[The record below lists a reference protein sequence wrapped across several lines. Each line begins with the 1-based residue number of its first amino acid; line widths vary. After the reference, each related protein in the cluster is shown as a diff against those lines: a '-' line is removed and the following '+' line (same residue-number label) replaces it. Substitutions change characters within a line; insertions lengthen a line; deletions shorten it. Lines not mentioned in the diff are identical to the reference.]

1 MTTLQ
6 EALHQAMKGAKW
18 QPTQPIALG
27 QNDSCINL
35 DDVQLRQPGMP
46 LEVFM
51 TKNTSIQNRMDYLLS
66 QGISAP
72 DALLQ
77 IETAAEIN
85 CSEN

>member
-1 MTTLQ
+1 MSTLQ
-6 EALHQAMKGAKW
+6 EALHQAMRGAKW
-18 QPTQPIALG
+18 QPTQSIALVH
-27 QNDSCINL
+27 NDSCINL

-46 LEVFM
+46 LEVFLN
-51 TKNTSIQNRMDYLLS
+51 KNTSIQNRMDYLLS

-77 IETAAEIN
+77 IEKATEMN